1 MHFILPF
8 ALMLYTPSAYA
19 GGGPIPATVNL
30 LFFVIVIVALARKP
44 VSKMLEQRAST
55 IKRSLSEAQEKLRE
69 AQQRN
74 AKVEEQLQNLENQL
88 SEMRGNAQEQIELM
102 RQEMN
107 AKSARDVV
115 AIHEGAKKAVENEL
129 DRAREQLKKE
139 TALAAV
145 ELAEEILK
153 QQINP
158 QDHQKMFSNFT
169 KAVEGSSHV

>member
-1 MHFILPF
+1 
-8 ALMLYTPSAYA
+8 MLYTPSAYA
-19 GGGPIPATVNL
+19 GGGPIPASVNL
-30 LFFVIVIVALARKP
+30 ILFLVVIVALARKP
-44 VSKMLEQRAST
+44 VSKMLELRAST
-55 IKRSLSEAQEKLRE
+55 IKRSLSEAQEKLKE
-69 AQQRN
+69 AQKRN
-74 AKVEEQLQNLENQL
+74 DEVESQLKSLEQQL
-88 SEMRGNAQEQIELM
+88 SDMRGNAQEQIESM

-107 AKSARDVV
+107 VKAERDVL

-129 DRAREQLKKE
+129 KRAREQLKKE

-158 QDHQKMFSNFT
+158 QDQQQLFSRFN